1 MRPSDLGGRLKDV
14 VFVLTEQTIVETE
27 NQHVKEMLL
36 ENQKKKKKWQDMSGD
51 RGQQWASRLET
62 GRRVGVPE
70 DWTRSCSWR
79 GEGSR
84 EGEAEMGQDSS

>member
-1 MRPSDLGGRLKDV
+1 
-14 VFVLTEQTIVETE
+14 
-27 NQHVKEMLL
+27 
-36 ENQKKKKKWQDMSGD
+36 MSGD
-51 RGQQWASRLET
+51 RGQQWAGQLQT

-70 DWTRSCSWR
+70 DWTRSCSWK